1 MSLDP
6 SDSPKIPRLQLPQG
20 LETRDPQPGWS
31 VNLLRSGDL
40 KYEKFDPAEKLTFF
54 AQDNW
59 SIVHVAGDFSV
70 YSVCDGHGI
79 NGALE
84 QILMKLDQLSDSM
97 Q

>member
-1 MSLDP
+1 MDGSFRSASPDRSLQFP
-6 SDSPKIPRLQLPQG
+6 AFSF
-20 LETRDPQPGWS
+20 
-31 VNLLRSGDL
+31 VNLFVVRRSVIEVWEIWSRRKTD
-40 KYEKFDPAEKLTFF
+40 FF

-84 QILMKLDQLSDSM
+84 QILMKFDQLSDSM